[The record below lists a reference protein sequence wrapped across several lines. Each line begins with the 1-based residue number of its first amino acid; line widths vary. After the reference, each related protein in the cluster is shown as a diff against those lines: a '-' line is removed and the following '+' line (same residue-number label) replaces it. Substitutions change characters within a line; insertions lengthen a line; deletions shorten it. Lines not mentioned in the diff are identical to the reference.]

1 MSLPDLIAR
10 FVRPLARLDVPYM
23 VMGGVAAIIYS
34 EPRYTQDLDLVL
46 ELDAARAADFAAA
59 FPSPEFYVPP
69 IEAIEAEARRASF
82 GHFNLAHHE
91 TGLRADVYLAGDD
104 PLHAW
109 GLARRRRIVLRDEPV
124 WLAPVEYVILGKL
137 KFYRQGGSIRHLE
150 DISSILRISSDR
162 IDFTELEAR
171 IADEGLEAEWGRVR
185 PPA

>member
-1 MSLPDLIAR
+1 MSLPELIAR

-34 EPRYTQDLDLVL
+34 EPRYTEDLDLVMQ
-46 ELDAARAADFAAA
+46 LDAEDAADFAAA
-59 FPSPEFYVPP
+59 FPREEFYVPP
-69 IEAIEAEARRASF
+69 VEVIEAESRRAAF
-82 GHFNLAHHE
+82 GHFNLSHHE

-137 KFYRQGGSIRHLE
+137 KFYREGGSSRHLE
-150 DISSILRISSDR
+150 DISAILRISSDR
-162 IDFTELEAR
+162 IDFVELER
-171 IADEGLEAEWGRVR
+171 KVADLGLNAEWERIR
-185 PPA
+185 KS

>member
-1 MSLPDLIAR
+1 MSLPDLSAR

-23 VMGGVAAIIYS
+23 VRVGVAPIIYS
-34 EPRYTQDLDLVL
+34 EPRYPQALDLVL

-69 IEAIEAEARRASF
+69 IEVIEAEALRPAF

-124 WLAPVEYVILGKL
+124 WLAPVQYFILSEVQIL
-137 KFYRQGGSIRHLE
+137 QQGGG
-150 DISSILRISSDR
+150 
-162 IDFTELEAR
+162 EA
-171 IADEGLEAEWGRVR
+171 
-185 PPA
+185 